1 MEELKDIAKRLSGFI
16 DMIHMSGALMDSE
29 LDLIQSVETDLY
41 RYIKKKEVE
50 TSGS

>member
-41 RYIKKKEVE
+41 HYIKKKEGE